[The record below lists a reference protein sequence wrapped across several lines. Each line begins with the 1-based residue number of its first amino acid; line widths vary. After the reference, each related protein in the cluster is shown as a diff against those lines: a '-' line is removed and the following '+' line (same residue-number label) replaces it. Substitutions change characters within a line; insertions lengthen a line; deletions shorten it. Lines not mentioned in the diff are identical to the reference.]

1 MANRSSLN
9 AKNLEALGAAR
20 LAELLLA
27 HTEGDA
33 AARRALRLELA
44 QQEGPLEIARAVRK
58 RLATIARSRTWLEA
72 DREAQ
77 LVSELDRQ
85 RQAIVGPI
93 AAHDADLAVELLW
106 RFLDLSESF
115 LRRCDDADATALALF
130 HQATADLGRVATRS
144 ERPVEVLV
152 EDVAAALPRNG
163 DGQFDHLIA
172 DLKEALQPE
181 GLRGLRERMEALRPA
196 DDLDDEDAPAED
208 PFEDDD
214 FLGDWDGEVDW
225 TGDPIGTVED
235 NDPSDPVWLS
245 EVVQE
250 AMLAI
255 ADALGDAEAYLA
267 EYRDHDPSALATP
280 AIAAAVANRLCAAG
294 QAAEALALL
303 EAADL
308 RWGVERSEVDP
319 FVDAHLRALDALGR
333 GEEAQALRWEHGLGA
348 LSIPHLRE
356 HLRRLPAF
364 EDGEAEER
372 ALDLVLRH
380 PDFGSAV
387 QFLHQWPDRRRAARL
402 ILERREDLDGEPPE
416 ALEPLA
422 EALEREHP
430 LAATLCLRA
439 LIENC
444 LEGTRPGRQRTAARQ
459 LSTCARL
466 ADTISDWHAIPDHP
480 AYCRGLLQA
489 YSHRTGFWRLLP
501 PPERGALLA
510 LPGLPLW
517 VREVLE

>member
-72 DREAQ
+72 DRKAQ

-85 RQAIVGPI
+85 RQAIAGPI
-93 AAHDADLAVELLW
+93 AAHGADLAVELLW
-106 RFLDLSESF
+106 RLLDLSDSF
-115 LRRCDDADATALALF
+115 LGRCDDADATAMALF
-130 HQATADLGRVATRS
+130 HQATADLGRVASRS
-144 ERPVEVLV
+144 GRPVEVLV
-152 EDVAAALPRNG
+152 EEVAAALPRNG

-181 GLRGLRERMEALRPA
+181 GLRVLRERMEALRPA
-196 DDLDDEDAPAED
+196 DALDDDDESAGGR
-208 PFEDDD
+208 FGDDD
-214 FLGDWDGEVDW
+214 FLDDWDGETDW
-225 TGDPIGTVED
+225 TGDPIGTIGD
-235 NDPSDPVWLS
+235 IDPSDPVWLS
-245 EVVQE
+245 RVVRD

-255 ADALGDAEAYLA
+255 ADALGDAEAYLM
-267 EYRDHDPSALATP
+267 EYRDHDPTALATP
-280 AIAAAVANRLCAAG
+280 AIATAVADRLCAAG
-294 QAAEALALL
+294 RAEEALALL
-303 EAADL
+303 DAADL
-308 RWGVERSEVDP
+308 SWGVERSEVDP
-319 FVDAHLRALDALGR
+319 FVNVRLRALDALGR
-333 GEEAQALRWEHGLGA
+333 AEEARTLRWEHGLAA
-348 LSIPHLRE
+348 LSMPLLRE

-380 PDFGSAV
+380 PDFGSALL
-387 QFLHQWPDRRRAARL
+387 FLHQWPDRRRAARL
-402 ILERREDLDGEPPE
+402 ILERPEDLDGETAE
-416 ALEPLA
+416 VLEPVA

-439 LIENC
+439 VIEGS
-444 LEGTRPGRQRTAARQ
+444 LEGSRPGRQRTAARQ

-466 ADTISDWHAIPDHP
+466 AQAISDWRAIPDHP

-489 YSHRTGFWRLLP
+489 YGHRTGFWRLLS

-510 LPGLPLW
+510 LPGLPPW
-517 VREVLE
+517 VRELLE